1 MKEDEAGHG
10 PEGYC
15 NYLERKNLLH
25 VKCKNNECRLRKS
38 LCDHNQLDSKPC
50 NHNGTTSQH
59 FNVGDEKSNDIIRKN
74 NAANKG
80 VNAVALKRAD
90 DVERQTLET
99 LFSKSDYL
107 QVVSNQG
114 ITDHALHKR
123 FKIRTVGQENGFEA
137 KNEEHID
144 SIKENNAIRGEYHE
158 GEVTDQNLDEKT
170 NPYKERTVGEM
181 MTMITKAFI
190 NQGKKDHRSVYSN
203 TSVTI
208 ETDGETC
215 HKRKKNTFKWNKD
228 LYQDSQ
234 RMLPN
239 IKMRKCD
246 PNAFQESIMFGEAE
260 IHGLSIKYALKI
272 ILSKGLRI
280 LLDTGQPL
288 F

>member
-1 MKEDEAGHG
+1 MFTNFGLAGIPGTG
-10 PEGYC
+10 PSPKREG
-15 NYLERKNLLH
+15 
-25 VKCKNNECRLRKS
+25 
-38 LCDHNQLDSKPC
+38 
-50 NHNGTTSQH
+50 
-59 FNVGDEKSNDIIRKN
+59 I
-74 NAANKG
+74 
-80 VNAVALKRAD
+80 NAVAMKSTD
-90 DVERQTLET
+90 DVEREALET
-99 LFSKSDYL
+99 PFSKSDCL

-215 HKRKKNTFKWNKD
+215 HKRKKNTFKGNKD

-234 RMLPN
+234 KMLLDF
-239 IKMRKCD
+239 KMRKCD

-272 ILSKGLRI
+272 FLSKGLRV
-280 LLDTGQPL
+280 LFDTGQPS